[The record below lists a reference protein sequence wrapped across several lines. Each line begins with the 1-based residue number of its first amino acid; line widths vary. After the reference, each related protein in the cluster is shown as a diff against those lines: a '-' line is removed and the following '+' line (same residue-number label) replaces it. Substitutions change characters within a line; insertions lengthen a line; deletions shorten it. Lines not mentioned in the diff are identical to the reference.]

1 MMNGKKK
8 NRSGATAEKF
18 LNEQKV
24 CLDTDIIYRLGLKKK
39 KMEEDDQFLKS
50 ASYSNRQPK

>member
-1 MMNGKKK
+1 MNEKK